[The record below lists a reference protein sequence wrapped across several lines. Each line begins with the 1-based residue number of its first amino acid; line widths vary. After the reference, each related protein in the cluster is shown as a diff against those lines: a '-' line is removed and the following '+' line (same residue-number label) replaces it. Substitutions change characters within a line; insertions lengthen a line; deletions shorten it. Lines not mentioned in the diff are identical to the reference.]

1 MSFAQPFLLG
11 FGFGGIG
18 PMEMLIVGVVAVL
31 LFGKRLPEVG
41 RSLGKGLVEFKKGIR
56 GIEDDL
62 NTSSTSYSSSSSRSS
77 SRFSDIDDRDEATA
91 PRFEPPTNEPQV
103 PKEP

>member
-1 MSFAQPFLLG
+1 MSLTPLFA

-18 PMEMLIVGVVAVL
+18 PMEMIIVGVVAVL

-62 NTSSTSYSSSSSRSS
+62 NTSTSTNYSASTRSRA
-77 SRFSDIDDRDEATA
+77 FNEIDDRDEATA
-91 PRFEPPTNEPQV
+91 PRFEPPTSEPQ
-103 PKEP
+103 ERLES